1 MKINKEKERSL
12 QRELKEYEK
21 VTPMTEEERIALHEW
36 VRDGNSIHENGSMV
50 CCEGGRPVDF
60 LDVYREEAELRRK
73 LSSMTEEERKRYLY
87 MEYGIENEPPK
98 KLTYEELQERSR
110 RLYRTCMLYWEV
122 LVRNGLGE
130 EADEHLRLHIGKEM
144 PFEDP
149 ASW

>member
-1 MKINKEKERSL
+1 MNINKEKERSL

-98 KLTYEELQERSR
+98 KLTYE
-110 RLYRTCMLYWEV
+110 
-122 LVRNGLGE
+122 
-130 EADEHLRLHIGKEM
+130 GK
-144 PFEDP
+144 
-149 ASW
+149 